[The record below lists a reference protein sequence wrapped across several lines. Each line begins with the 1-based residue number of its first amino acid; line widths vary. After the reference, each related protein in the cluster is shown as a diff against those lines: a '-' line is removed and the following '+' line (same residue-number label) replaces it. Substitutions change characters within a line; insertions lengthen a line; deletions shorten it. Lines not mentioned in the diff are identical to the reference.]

1 MFIKDEV
8 VFINLQN
15 LKDEF
20 YCAVCNFPLTSQQDF
35 EKNENYKC
43 CQRCFLDFAESR
55 KKEWLSGWRPEKAI
69 LRQKINFRKQVMTK
83 INNK

>member
-15 LKDEF
+15 LKDDL
-20 YCAVCNFPLTSQQDF
+20 YCKLCKFPLTSQQDF
-35 EKNENYKC
+35 EKNEKYKC
-43 CQRCFLDFAESR
+43 CQNCFLDFAESR
-55 KKEWLSGWRPEKAI
+55 KEEWLSGWRPDKLA
-69 LRQKINFRKQVMTK
+69 LREKINFRKQVMTK